1 MSALRGAVC
10 VFVGPTLPAGT
21 VTDTL
26 PDAVV
31 LPPAAQGDVYRAAR
45 ERPRALAVVDGYFE
59 RVPSVWHKE
68 VLWALREGIPVY
80 GASSMGALRAA
91 ELRAFGMVGVG
102 WIFEQ
107 FAAGMLTDDDE
118 VAVAHTEQAL
128 GYRAASEAMVN
139 IRRTLEAAAGEG
151 VIGGDD
157 ADTLTALAKQRFYPE
172 RSWSALLEEAS
183 ARGLADSAAAL
194 RAWLPHGRVDQKR
207 LDALALLDLLRTDPP
222 EPVSVPWTFQHTLW
236 WDDLVRSA
244 GPAPATGDH
253 GALTMHLILEEL
265 LLEPEDFTDVYRGA
279 LIRTLASAEA
289 ERCAVRPDATAVRER
304 ANDLCTALGLTDQAA
319 FDAWLAHNHLDLDGF
334 NAMARTDAAATL
346 VATRAGADVLAHLP
360 DQLRATGRFGRLAAR
375 AEDKQ
380 RTLAAAG
387 LENPSAEA
395 AGGGTRELYQE
406 WFDRHGIPVPS
417 HVDRWA
423 KTAGYRDEDAF
434 RRVLAREAVYRSLK
448 ENV

>member
-1 MSALRGAVC
+1 MSELHGAVC
-10 VFVGPTLPAGT
+10 VFVGPTLPAQA
-21 VTDTL
+21 VTDAL

-68 VLWALREGIPVY
+68 ILWALHEGIPVY

-91 ELRAFGMVGVG
+91 ELQAFGMVGVG

-107 FAAGMLTDDDE
+107 FAVGTLTDDDE
-118 VAVAHTEQAL
+118 VAVAHGERAL
-128 GYRAASEAMVN
+128 GYRTASEAMVN

-151 VIGGDD
+151 IIGGDD
-157 ADTLTALAKQRFYPE
+157 ADILAALAKQRFYPE
-172 RSWSALLEEAS
+172 RSWPALLREAS
-183 ARGLADSAAAL
+183 GRGLADSAAAL

-207 LDALALLDLLRTDPP
+207 QDALALMDLLHTSPP
-222 EPVSVPWTFQHTLW
+222 EPVSVPWAFQHTLW

-265 LLEPEDFTDVYRGA
+265 LLEPEEFNDAYRGA
-279 LIRTLASAEA
+279 LVRALTSAEA
-289 ERCAVRPDATAVRER
+289 ERCALRPDAAAVREY
-304 ANDLCTALGLTDQAA
+304 ANDLCAALGLTDQAA

-334 NAMARTDAAATL
+334 NAMVRTDAAAAL

-360 DQLRATGRFGRLAAR
+360 DQLRVTGRFGRLAAR

-380 RTLAAAG
+380 RTLATVG

-395 AGGGTRELYQE
+395 AGGGTQELYQE
-406 WFDRHGIPVPS
+406 WFDRHGLPVPS

-423 KTAGYRDEDAF
+423 KTAGHRDEDAF
-434 RRVLAREAVYRSLK
+434 RRMLAREAVYRSLK
-448 ENV
+448 EHA